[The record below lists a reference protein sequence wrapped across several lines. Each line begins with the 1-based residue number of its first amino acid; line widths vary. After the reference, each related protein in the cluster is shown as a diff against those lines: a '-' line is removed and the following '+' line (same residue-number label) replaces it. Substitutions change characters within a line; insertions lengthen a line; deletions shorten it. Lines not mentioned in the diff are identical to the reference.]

1 MKRKLIVL
9 GILLLL
15 FAVFVLVRFF
25 VFDNPGKTGRLKV
38 LSSPTAGIFIDNA
51 AMGKT
56 PFETRL
62 KPGEY
67 TIKLIP
73 EGEDTQIVSW
83 SGKISV
89 IENALTYVS
98 REMGTT
104 ELTSS
109 GEVLMITKMK
119 NSPKGETGQV
129 AIETDPTGAIVFLD
143 NDEKGVTP
151 LILDEAAPGD
161 HELAVYLPG
170 LFRQSQKINVEVG
183 HIVNASF
190 KLGLD
195 KTHKTLEDGLEEKK
209 KNASTSAAVNDET
222 ATDTS
227 RSGKETLKILDTP
240 TGFLNVRE
248 DPSTSGK
255 KITEVNPN
263 EEYEYTDESG
273 GWYLIKLKDGVE
285 GWVFGEYV
293 EVNE

>member
-129 AIETDPTGAIVFLD
+129 AIESDPTGAIVFLD

-170 LFRQSQKINVEVG
+170 FFRQSQKINVEVG

>member
-151 LILDEAAPGD
+151 LILDEAAPGN

-170 LFRQSQKINVEVG
+170 FFRQSQKINVEVG

-195 KTHKTLEDGLEEKK
+195 KTHRTLEQELEEKK

>member
-119 NSPKGETGQV
+119 NSPKGETGQI

-170 LFRQSQKINVEVG
+170 FFRQSQKINVEVG

-227 RSGKETLKILDTP
+227 RSGKKILKILDTP